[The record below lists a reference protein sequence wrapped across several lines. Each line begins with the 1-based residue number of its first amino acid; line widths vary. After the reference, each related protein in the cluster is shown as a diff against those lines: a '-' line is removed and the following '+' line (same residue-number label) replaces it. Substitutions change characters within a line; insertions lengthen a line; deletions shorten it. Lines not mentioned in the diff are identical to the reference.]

1 MHALNINIS
10 IFSSQL
16 MNQARNA
23 FSIAMNFFFLKSTGL
38 FEWALC
44 AQRKQ
49 YCFDYYIFLQ
59 NKHYLENMISTG
71 TEFYILFLFYPE
83 T

>member
-1 MHALNINIS
+1 MS
-10 IFSSQL
+10 
-16 MNQARNA
+16 QARNA
-23 FSIAMNFFFLKSTGL
+23 FSIAMNFFLKSTGL

-44 AQRKQ
+44 VQRKQ

-71 TEFYILFLFYPE
+71 TESYILFLFYPE